1 MSDSNLPPSPADSGT
16 APLGSPPALPAAGA
30 TGGPSGP
37 TTALPRG
44 SEPHGKPARRKRW
57 VWPVAAAACFV
68 IGFGIGGSS
77 GGSVT
82 ATKYEAV
89 VSERDAL
96 AAKADDLSS
105 QVNDAK
111 AAAQKAESTLA
122 DQKAALDSRS
132 AALDTR
138 QAALETR
145 EAAVG
150 ATEKAVAA
158 SSIGPGTWTVGVDVQ
173 PGTYRAAEAVTSS
186 CYWGI
191 YRSGSNGGDIIQ
203 NDVVQGGFPTVT
215 LKDGQDFKN
224 GCGVFVKQ

>member
-1 MSDSNLPPSPADSGT
+1 MSDPNLPPSPADSGT
-16 APLGSPPALPAAGA
+16 VPSVSPLALPAAGV

-37 TTALPRG
+37 TTELPRG
-44 SEPHGKPARRKRW
+44 PEPHGAPTRRRRW
-57 VWPVAAAACFV
+57 VWPVAAAACLLV
-68 IGFGIGGSS
+68 GLGIGGSGS
-77 GGSVT
+77 GSVT
-82 ATKYEAV
+82 ATKYNAV

-96 AAKADDLSS
+96 TSKLDGLSA

-158 SSIGPGTWTVGVDVQ
+158 SSIGLGTWTVGVDVQ

>member
-1 MSDSNLPPSPADSGT
+1 MSDPNLPPSPADSGT
-16 APLGSPPALPAAGA
+16 VPPGPSVALPSAAM
-30 TGGPSGP
+30 TGGPSAP
-37 TTALPRG
+37 TTALPG
-44 SEPHGKPARRKRW
+44 GPELHGKPVRRKRW
-57 VWPVAAAACFV
+57 VWPVAAAACLLF
-68 IGFGIGGSS
+68 GFAIGGSS
-77 GGSVT
+77 SDGVT
-82 ATKYEAV
+82 KTRYDAA

-96 AAKADDLSS
+96 AAKVDGLSS

-138 QAALETR
+138 QADLEKR

-158 SSIGPGTWTVGVDVQ
+158 SRVGVGTWTVGVDIQ
-173 PGTYRAAEAVTSS
+173 PGTYRAAEAVTGS
-186 CYWGI
+186 CYWAI
-191 YRSGSNGGDIIQ
+191 YRSGSNGNDILQ
-203 NDVVQGGFPTVT
+203 NDIVQGGFPTVT

-224 GCGVFVKQ
+224 GCGDFVKQ